1 MIEIKI
7 EYSKRTFTFW
17 HPEKFN
23 ELNEEQYRAFIEHAY
38 LPRTPL
44 DERMSDRLILM
55 QEFLGK
61 KMNYAFK
68 TRWYKVIDSMV
79 NEGVIDELLKLQDFM
94 QEEQIF
100 NNWILK
106 ELRIKKNSFYG
117 PYDRFGYMTFAE
129 FISADMLFM
138 AWFDTKDDNVL
149 VKFAATLYKDEKD
162 QEFSSKLIAKRT
174 EAFTSLDE
182 IDLSAIVFNY
192 SSMRYWLTQK
202 YPFVFKGS
210 GDSQELHLGSSQHSW
225 MNIRRNLAGDVL
237 NLDKVDKLHLH
248 DVLADLNEKMSK

>member
-7 EYSKRTFTFW
+7 EYSKNTYTFW

-38 LPRTPL
+38 LPKTPL
-44 DERMSDRLILM
+44 DERMSDRLILL

-61 KMNYAFK
+61 KVNYAFK
-68 TRWYKVIDSMV
+68 TRWYKVIDSLV

-100 NNWILK
+100 NAWILK
-106 ELRIKKNSFYG
+106 ELKISRLKYYG

-138 AWFDTKDDNVL
+138 AWFDNKDKEVL
-149 VKFAATLYKDEKD
+149 YKFAATLYKEVKD
-162 QEFSSKLIAKRT
+162 DEFSSKVINQRA
-174 EAFTSLDE
+174 E
-182 IDLSAIVFNY
+182 IFKNLSDIDVSAIVFNY

-210 GDSQELHLGSSQHSW
+210 EETQELHLGSSQHSW

-237 NLDKVDKLHLH
+237 NLDKVDKLLLH